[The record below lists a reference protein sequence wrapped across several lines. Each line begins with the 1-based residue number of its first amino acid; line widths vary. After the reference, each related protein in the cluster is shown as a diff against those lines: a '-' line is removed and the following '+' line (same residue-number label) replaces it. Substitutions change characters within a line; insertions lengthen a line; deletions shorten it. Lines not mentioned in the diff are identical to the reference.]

1 MLGDGESE
9 GEGDYG
15 DDDFEEEFESV
26 RESTAVPAAAA
37 SSSQLES
44 SQPPSSKDAAAAQV
58 SSSASEEVESLRA
71 ELREAR
77 AATAAAKA
85 EAAAAATAVAAATA
99 AAAATAT
106 ATAAAHAS
114 SPVREPPASSSG
126 PETMESLRA
135 ECDQWRKLHAADLD
149 WLGQS
154 CRVIIEDPRARR
166 PSGAV
171 GGWRGLAGAAAIAGG
186 GKRGGKQGGG
196 GRGVASRPQ
205 QQPPL
210 PRAAGAARSE
220 GSLAP
225 EVMQVAEVLRCVAEI
240 RAREAGRRTN
250 VEELVLAV
258 EARPAFTLACAQ
270 PSPEP

>member
-1 MLGDGESE
+1 
-9 GEGDYG
+9 
-15 DDDFEEEFESV
+15 
-26 RESTAVPAAAA
+26 
-37 SSSQLES
+37 
-44 SQPPSSKDAAAAQV
+44 
-58 SSSASEEVESLRA
+58 
-71 ELREAR
+71 
-77 AATAAAKA
+77 
-85 EAAAAATAVAAATA
+85 
-99 AAAATAT
+99 
-106 ATAAAHAS
+106 
-114 SPVREPPASSSG
+114 
-126 PETMESLRA
+126 MESLRA

-154 CRVIIEDPRARR
+154 CRVIMEDPRARR
-166 PSGAV
+166 PGGAV

-186 GKRGGKQGGG
+186 GKRGGGKQGGG
-196 GRGVASRPQ
+196 GRGAASRPQ

-258 EARPAFTLACAQ
+258 EARPALTLACAQ
-270 PSPEP
+270 PSPKPKPCQPSPSLAPKLHPSPSLAIISPIPLDPPVIRTTLLLTLNKLLIFIVISY

>member
-1 MLGDGESE
+1 
-9 GEGDYG
+9 
-15 DDDFEEEFESV
+15 
-26 RESTAVPAAAA
+26 
-37 SSSQLES
+37 
-44 SQPPSSKDAAAAQV
+44 
-58 SSSASEEVESLRA
+58 
-71 ELREAR
+71 
-77 AATAAAKA
+77 
-85 EAAAAATAVAAATA
+85 
-99 AAAATAT
+99 
-106 ATAAAHAS
+106 
-114 SPVREPPASSSG
+114 
-126 PETMESLRA
+126 MESLRA

-154 CRVIIEDPRARR
+154 CRVIMEDPRARR
-166 PSGAV
+166 PGGAV

-196 GRGVASRPQ
+196 GRGVASRP

-258 EARPAFTLACAQ
+258 EARPALTLACAQ

>member
-58 SSSASEEVESLRA
+58 SSSEVESLRA

-85 EAAAAATAVAAATA
+85 EAAAAATAAA

-154 CRVIIEDPRARR
+154 CRVIMEDPRARR
-166 PSGAV
+166 PGGAV

-196 GRGVASRPQ
+196 GRGVASRP

-258 EARPAFTLACAQ
+258 EARPALTLACAQ

>member
-1 MLGDGESE
+1 
-9 GEGDYG
+9 
-15 DDDFEEEFESV
+15 
-26 RESTAVPAAAA
+26 
-37 SSSQLES
+37 
-44 SQPPSSKDAAAAQV
+44 
-58 SSSASEEVESLRA
+58 
-71 ELREAR
+71 
-77 AATAAAKA
+77 
-85 EAAAAATAVAAATA
+85 
-99 AAAATAT
+99 
-106 ATAAAHAS
+106 
-114 SPVREPPASSSG
+114 
-126 PETMESLRA
+126 MESLRA

-154 CRVIIEDPRARR
+154 CRVIMEDPRARR
-166 PSGAV
+166 PGGAV

-205 QQPPL
+205 QQQQL

-258 EARPAFTLACAQ
+258 EARPALTLACAR
-270 PSPEP
+270 PSPSP